1 MTGVPPAGAHLDR
14 LAAPSPAA
22 VPDDPR
28 APAVYALVLICLANA
43 FNYLDRSA
51 LALVLPKVKADL
63 HLSDALLGIAS
74 GLPFSLCY
82 ALCAVPA
89 AWVADRW
96 RRKLL
101 LALSF
106 GFWSACTALT
116 GLAQTGLQL
125 CGARLLLG
133 AGEAPGLPASA
144 SMISDLFG
152 PRRRPLAFAA
162 LASSAYVGLLV
173 GFPVLGWLESRLG
186 WRAVFWGLG
195 MAGGLVALL
204 FLFTA
209 REPARTTAA
218 GSLDNTDGGSFKEGL
233 QTLLS
238 TPSYLWVT
246 LAGVLSAINLG
257 SMFAWGPSFLAR
269 VHGLDPLAIGQ
280 YFGSLRGVAG
290 LAGATSAGVLINLLI
305 KRNPNWQTWAP
316 ALMALLLF
324 PADAAFLLAPGP
336 WAWRAGLFASAFLAA
351 AIVAASYGLYVPLAA
366 SRTRA
371 LATALYLL
379 AATLIGQTTGPLLVG
394 LLNDGLSGDLGVGA
408 IRWSMLTA
416 SSATMLSAV
425 AVMLAGRTWRRDVD
439 QAGGR

>member
-1 MTGVPPAGAHLDR
+1 MNGAPTDSLIPKRDE
-14 LAAPSPAA
+14 LSGAAPAA
-22 VPDDPR
+22 YVL
-28 APAVYALVLICLANA
+28 ALICLANA

-101 LALSF
+101 IALSF

-116 GLAQTGLQL
+116 GLVQTGLQL

-144 SMISDLFG
+144 SMISDLFA

-173 GFPVLGWLESRLG
+173 GFPVLGWLESRFG

-195 MAGGLVALL
+195 LAGGLVALL

-209 REPARTTAA
+209 REPARTTSA
-218 GSLDNTDGGSFKEGL
+218 GLPDGADGASFKEGL
-233 QTLLS
+233 RTLLV

-246 LAGVLSAINLG
+246 LGGVLSAINLG

-290 LAGATSAGVLINLLI
+290 LAGATTAGVLINVLI
-305 KRNPNWQTWAP
+305 RRNPNWQTWAP

-324 PADAAFLLAPGP
+324 PADAVFLLAPGP
-336 WAWRAGLFASAFLAA
+336 WAWRVGLFASAFLAA
-351 AIVAASYGLYVPLAA
+351 AIVAASYGLYVPLAT

-394 LLNDGLSGDLGVGA
+394 LLNDAFSHDLGASV
-408 IRWSMLTA
+408 IRWSMLAASTA
-416 SSATMLSAV
+416 TVLSGAAV
-425 AVMLAGRTWRRDVD
+425 LLAGRTWRRDVD
-439 QAGGR
+439 RAGGR